1 MSSGADGADPG
12 PLATLL
18 TLRDGLPPVV
28 ASQQEL
34 DESVTALSAGTGPVA
49 VDAERSSGYRYS
61 QRAYLIQLRREGAGT
76 VLVDPVP
83 FGDVP
88 NHALASLGAAVAE
101 EEWIIHAASQDLAC
115 LAELGMVPARLFD
128 TELAGRLLNYP
139 RVGLAAL
146 VESLLGYSMRKEHSA
161 VDWSRR
167 PLPESWLSYA
177 ALDVEMLIELRDCL
191 ADRLE
196 ATGKTEWARQEFA
209 ARVMM
214 APPIPR
220 AEPWR
225 RTAGIH
231 RVRGRRGLAIVRS
244 MWHVRDQIAR
254 ARDIAPSK
262 ILRDEVMVETA
273 QAAPASRT
281 ALGRLRGFSSR
292 GGQRYVKE
300 FFSVVR
306 TALALAESDLPTVS
320 QRLDGPPP
328 ARLWASKYPSAAAR
342 LSVCRE
348 LVSGL
353 ANELDVPQENLLG
366 PDAVR
371 RLTWAP
377 PADITPA
384 TVGEALASFG
394 ARLWQVELT
403 AGPLAGALTELP

>member
-1 MSSGADGADPG
+1 MSSGADGADVG
-12 PLATLL
+12 PPATPL

-28 ASQQEL
+28 ETRRDL
-34 DESVTALSAGTGPVA
+34 DRSVSALSAGTGPVA

-76 VLVDPVP
+76 VLVDPIP

-88 NHALASLGAAVAE
+88 NQALAPLGAAVAE
-101 EEWIIHAASQDLAC
+101 EEWVIHAASQDLAC
-115 LAELGMVPARLFD
+115 LAELGMMPARLFD
-128 TELAGRLLNYP
+128 TELAARLLNYP

-167 PLPESWLSYA
+167 PLPESWLTYA
-177 ALDVEMLIELRDCL
+177 ALDVEKLVELRNHL
-191 ADRLE
+191 ADQLE
-196 ATGKTEWARQEFA
+196 ATGKAEWARQEFA

-214 APPIPR
+214 APPAPR

-244 MWHVRDQIAR
+244 MWHVRDEIAR

-273 QAAPASRT
+273 QAVPASRT

-292 GGQRYVKE
+292 GGQRYVKD
-300 FFSVVR
+300 FFGVVR
-306 TALALAESDLPTVS
+306 IALALADSDLPTVS
-320 QRLDGPPP
+320 QRHDGPPP
-328 ARLWASKYPSAAAR
+328 ARVWASKYPAAAAR

-348 LVSGL
+348 VVSGL
-353 ANELDVPQENLLG
+353 AAELDVPQENLLS

-371 RLTWAP
+371 RLAWQP
-377 PADITPA
+377 PQDVSAES
-384 TVGEALASFG
+384 VGEALASFA
-394 ARLWQVELT
+394 ARPWQVELT
-403 AGPLAGALTELP
+403 AVSLADALAQLA